1 MKMDKLKYITM
12 ALLCSLF
19 TACMDG
25 EYDEGAQSND
35 APYGNNDIEETNLL
49 TIQELKT
56 KYAKY
61 IATDY
66 RDGVSYAKVDKNAQ
80 IKGYVTGNDITGNL
94 YNEVV
99 IQDNTGAIIIAVQQG
114 GICGYLPVGAEVLI
128 ELNGLYVGNYA
139 KQAEIGV
146 PYTNN
151 RGQTYVSRMSRMQWE
166 KHFRITGR
174 TKILEPT
181 LFSDGGTKT
190 TWNLDKDDARLGV
203 IKNVSFRNITKKSMW
218 ADPDG
223 KQSVSWYFKEYSGN
237 TVMVYTSPYC
247 DFAARTLPQGKV
259 NITGIVKRFNNSWEF
274 VVRSLDDVEELE

>member
-1 MKMDKLKYITM
+1 MKKYLFL
-12 ALLCSLF
+12 ALLCGLF

-25 EYDEGAQSND
+25 EYDEGAQSNE
-35 APYGNNDIEETNLL
+35 APYGNNDIKETNLL

-56 KYAKY
+56 KYSKV
-61 IATDY
+61 INTDY
-66 RDGVSYAKVDKNAQ
+66 RDGLSYQKVEKPTQ

-151 RGQTYVSRMSRMQWE
+151 RGQTYVSRMSRMQWYS
-166 KHFRITGR
+166 HFRITGR
-174 TKILEPT
+174 TKILSPE

-190 TWNLDKDDARLGV
+190 TWDLSKDDARLGI

-247 DFAARTLPQGKV
+247 DFAADIVPQGKV

-274 VVRSLDDVEELE
+274 VVRSLDDVEVLE

>member
-1 MKMDKLKYITM
+1 MKMDKLKYIMM
-12 ALLCSLF
+12 ALVCGLF

-25 EYDEGAQSND
+25 DYDEGAQSDD
-35 APYGNNDIEETNLL
+35 APYGNNDITETNLL

-56 KYAKY
+56 KYSKVLN
-61 IATDY
+61 TDY
-66 RDGVSYAKVDKNAQ
+66 RDGASYQKVEKATQ

-114 GICGYLPVGAEVLI
+114 GICGYLPIGAEVLI
-128 ELNGLYVGNYA
+128 ELKDLYVGNYA

-151 RGQTYVSRMSRMQWE
+151 RGQTYVSRMSRMQWYS
-166 KHFRITGR
+166 HFRITGR
-174 TKILEPT
+174 TKIIEPT
-181 LFSDGGTKT
+181 LFSDGGSKT
-190 TWNLDKDDARLGV
+190 TWDLAKDDGRLGI
-203 IKNVSFRNITKKSMW
+203 IKNVSLRNITKKSMW

-247 DFAARTLPQGKV
+247 DFAARVVPQGKM
-259 NITGIVKRFNNSWEF
+259 NITGIVKRYNNSWEF